1 MNASSIVTI
10 ALTDPGEGLT
20 EAEILELKV
29 AVGDRLEINDPVVEV
44 ETAKSAVELPSHV
57 AGTVVEI
64 LVAVG
69 EEVPV
74 GAPLL
79 RVGGYH
85 LPYPPSRM
93 EHAYLPDLDRVLDGV
108 DRLLEH

>member
-1 MNASSIVTI
+1 V
-10 ALTDPGEGLT
+10 
-20 EAEILELKV
+20 
-29 AVGDRLEINDPVVEV
+29 
-44 ETAKSAVELPSHV
+44 
-57 AGTVVEI
+57 
-64 LVAVG
+64 
-69 EEVPV
+69 
-74 GAPLL
+74 L